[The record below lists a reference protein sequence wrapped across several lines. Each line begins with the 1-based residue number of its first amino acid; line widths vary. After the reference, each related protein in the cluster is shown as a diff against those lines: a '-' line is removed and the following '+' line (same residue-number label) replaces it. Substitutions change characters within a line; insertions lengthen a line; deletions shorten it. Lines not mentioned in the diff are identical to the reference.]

1 MALFDPLKTYNFTR
15 LSLNE
20 IRRLFEIKVPMN
32 PLQFKDDSVKSKYD
46 SVKFKRVQKWRI
58 YEDNFSIYIS

>member
-20 IRRLFEIKVPMN
+20 IKELFEMKVPMN

-46 SVKFKRVQKWRI
+46 SVKLKRVQKWRI
-58 YEDNFSIYIS
+58 NEDNFSIYIS